1 MSIKIKS
8 EWMAPQIET
17 LRVLHDLKYENY
29 NEDLECI
36 EFTDRQKKKVIL
48 VVANKKGKVGSVNT
62 NIARALKTFLEE
74 TEYEKVFIF
83 GETQTATAY
92 NILKYNEKAT
102 AYTSNARIQLRTSEI
117 LEAFTQ
123 RAHERCESICGL
135 KPVEKEDCK
144 ANKKGAETCEVKTL
158 LDNAE
163 FHAKMGWKD
172 QLLQGFQT
180 LLDLELPSIEEE
192 PVSEP

>member
-1 MSIKIKS
+1 MSIKIRS

-17 LRVLHDLKYENY
+17 LRVLYDLKFENY

-36 EFTDRQKKKVIL
+36 EFTDRAKKKVIL
-48 VVANKKGKVGSVNT
+48 VVANKRGKVGSLNT
-62 NIARALKTFLEE
+62 NVARMLKTFIEE
-74 TEYEKVFIF
+74 TEFEMIYIF

-102 AYTSNARIQLRTSEI
+102 AYTSNNRIQLRTSEI
-117 LEAFTQ
+117 LKAFTQ
-123 RAHERCESICGL
+123 RALERCESICGL
-135 KPVEKEDCK
+135 KPVEKSDCK
-144 ANKKGAETCEVKTL
+144 ATKKGAETCDVRTL

-163 FHAKMGWKD
+163 FHAKMEWKD

-180 LLDLELPSIEEE
+180 LLDLDSPSSEEDL
-192 PVSEP
+192 VFQS